1 MYYEEFKHLA
11 EHPHHRDVPA
21 IFKIEVLETEE
32 LEEKDKI
39 FCQAHECSICNK
51 EQIEKSEKC
60 GCFSCCEI
68 FTPSEITD
76 YLPDE
81 PPKAE
86 CPFCHTDSVIGEA
99 SGFPI
104 TKDFLK
110 KMKKRWF

>member
-51 EQIEKSEKC
+51 EQIEKS
-60 GCFSCCEI
+60 G
-68 FTPSEITD
+68 
-76 YLPDE
+76 
-81 PPKAE
+81 
-86 CPFCHTDSVIGEA
+86 V
-99 SGFPI
+99 
-104 TKDFLK
+104 
-110 KMKKRWF
+110 